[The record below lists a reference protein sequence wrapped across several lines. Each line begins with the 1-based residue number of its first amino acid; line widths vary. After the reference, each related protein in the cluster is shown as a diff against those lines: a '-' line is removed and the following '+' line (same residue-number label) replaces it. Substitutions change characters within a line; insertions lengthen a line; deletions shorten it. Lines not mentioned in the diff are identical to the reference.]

1 MAELPY
7 ATTTSANNNTDDNDD
22 EENNTCTHQDNHGA
36 LANSPSPGSR
46 RTSSS
51 QVRQRAAP

>member
-7 ATTTSANNNTDDNDD
+7 ATATSANDNTDDNND
-22 EENNTCTHQDNHGA
+22 EENNTCAYQDDRGA
-36 LANSPSPGSR
+36 LADLPSPGGS

-51 QVRQRAAP
+51 QVC